1 MRKVTLE
8 GGLLTEAAEQQLVFD
23 EEEALAK
30 RVLRTRTAFTLSLS
44 KDKKAPR
51 PSVKQWILFWKF
63 KRKTGNPSQ
72 YFPIAF
78 SKNGPIVSGGVLA
91 LGQPCFNRSKSSPT
105 STTRIDAGCEA
116 IPKRE
121 V

>member
-78 SKNGPIVSGGVLA
+78 SKNGPIVSGGGLGAWAA
-91 LGQPCFNRSKSSPT
+91 LF
-105 STTRIDAGCEA
+105 
-116 IPKRE
+116 
-121 V
+121 